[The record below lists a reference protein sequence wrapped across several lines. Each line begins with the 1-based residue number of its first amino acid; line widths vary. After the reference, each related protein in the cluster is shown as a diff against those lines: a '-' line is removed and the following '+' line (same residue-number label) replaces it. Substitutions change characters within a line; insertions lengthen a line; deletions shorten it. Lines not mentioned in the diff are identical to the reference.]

1 MQTKQRLY
9 TVPVLMISLPKLM
22 GSCFAAGLVRLGGLS
37 SELLLGLVVA
47 VGDQSVQEAV
57 RAASVVALGLCALD
71 LTVEVAGGLLVDVVL
86 VGVLAE
92 ISCVGCQYCETMQ
105 REACAGQEMA
115 GLPFL
120 SCMESLRFSFSLMLD
135 MFVDVC
141 VCVVLLTR
149 CDVFLVLV

>member
-22 GSCFAAGLVRLGGLS
+22 GSRFAAGLVRLSGLS
-37 SELLLGLVVA
+37 SDLLLGLVVA

-92 ISCVGCQYCETMQ
+92 ISCVRCQYCKTTRRGK
-105 REACAGQEMA
+105 RE
-115 GLPFL
+115 
-120 SCMESLRFSFSLMLD
+120 LD
-135 MFVDVC
+135 K
-141 VCVVLLTR
+141 TG
-149 CDVFLVLV
+149 

>member
-22 GSCFAAGLVRLGGLS
+22 GSRFAAGLVRLSGLS

-57 RAASVVALGLCALD
+57 RAASVVAFGLCALD

-86 VGVLAE
+86 IVVLVEVGWD
-92 ISCVGCQYCETMQ
+92 GCQYIRQ
-105 REACAGQEMA
+105 IY
-115 GLPFL
+115 
-120 SCMESLRFSFSLMLD
+120 
-135 MFVDVC
+135 
-141 VCVVLLTR
+141 
-149 CDVFLVLV
+149 